1 MAAQPTHEVSVQPTQ
16 VLDTSYQV
24 RGGLCQARAPK
35 DGIIPAANVAE
46 ALKSGFKVG
55 INGPPAAEALPRA
68 PAPHTRARVQP
79 DCVLESFRRS
89 CLGSS

>member
-46 ALKSGFKVG
+46 APKSGFKVG
-55 INGPPAAEALPRA
+55 INGRPPPKLCLVHPRLIPEREFNQIA
-68 PAPHTRARVQP
+68 YSNLSVDLA
-79 DCVLESFRRS
+79 
-89 CLGSS
+89 